1 MTSKMEDSLIVF
13 ECKHIDDRSRG
24 RKDGSEAMMV
34 DEDDYRSTVSSLTS
48 KTENDIA
55 SLAMAKHP
63 DGETFGNNFRSGT
76 DYFEIQRKKC
86 DNSIDDIG
94 VNEDNE
100 DAGESN
106 SSQILPGVTSGYP
119 RHISYAQLFFDP
131 ETKNLV
137 TIMEINLPNRP
148 DLFCGSSSSG
158 SSNIILG
165 HDEEADP
172 SLGIQPF
179 CRQVSAPRSCSG
191 SGIFGGNTSGRDF
204 SGGPVDSGGRGRWA
218 VDETLLTECSS
229 ISSATST
236 TSHED
241 CRDDVMFSVSPS
253 KEKKTKHEKDRTGF
267 CYDGAVADTEPIIFS
282 HNDLGE
288 LWFEENELSLYLLH
302 DDGEPWETIGR
313 KSGCTESLKKL
324 LAASRSCI
332 SLRQLGMAVPNL
344 STNRQQQQKTPLVAY
359 SALDN

>member
-1 MTSKMEDSLIVF
+1 MTSKMEDTLVVF
-13 ECKHIDDRSRG
+13 ECKRSDDRSSG
-24 RKDGSEAMMV
+24 RKDGRAETMV
-34 DEDDYRSTVSSLTS
+34 DGDDYRSTVSSLTS
-48 KTENDIA
+48 KTENYISVLD
-55 SLAMAKHP
+55 MTKHQ
-63 DGETFGNNFRSGT
+63 DGETFGNNIRRRT
-76 DYFEIQRKKC
+76 DCFEIRRNEC
-86 DNSIDDIG
+86 DNSNDDSG
-94 VNEDNE
+94 VNEDKE

-106 SSQILPGVTSGYP
+106 SSLSLPGMASGYH

-165 HDEEADP
+165 VDEGTDP

-191 SGIFGGNTSGRDF
+191 GGTFGRGTSGRVF
-204 SGGPVDSGGRGRWA
+204 NEGAVDTGGRGRWA

-241 CRDDVMFSVSPS
+241 CRDDVMFPVSPS
-253 KEKKTKHEKDRTGF
+253 EEKTNHEKDRTGF
-267 CYDGAVADTEPIIFS
+267 FYDSEPIIYS
-282 HNDLGE
+282 HNDLSGC
-288 LWFEENELSLYLLH
+288 WFEENEVSLYLLH
-302 DDGEPWETIGR
+302 DDGEPWDDIGR
-313 KSGCTESLKKL
+313 KKGCTESLKKL

-332 SLRQLGMAVPNL
+332 SLRQLGMAVPHL
-344 STNRQQQQKTPLVAY
+344 STNRQQQQKTPLAAY
-359 SALDN
+359 SALHN